1 MILYNKLSEINK
13 KGSLSKALTPVY
25 KIKRNN
31 KNVQNEIKALAQ
43 ENLIIL
49 KRLLDK
55 TPNIDNQKL
64 KKDFEKHQEYKNNIC
79 KFPTIGLNKK
89 KKESNPTTGSLEYKN
104 NTKTL
109 PSIYRNTSL
118 HSGKRKTI
126 NKLDKHYYKEA
137 KLTKNKNNFSKKK
150 IKKKEEYKI
159 EEEKSIGDFGSEG
172 SGNGSENIS
181 ESGSRNG
188 SDKVSEE
195 SKIKN

>member
-1 MILYNKLSEINK
+1 MLLNK
-13 KGSLSKALTPVY
+13 KSWNYFIILF
-25 KIKRNN
+25 

-89 KKESNPTTGSLEYKN
+89 KRESNPTTGSLEYKN

-109 PSIYRNTSL
+109 PSIYRNTS
-118 HSGKRKTI
+118 
-126 NKLDKHYYKEA
+126 
-137 KLTKNKNNFSKKK
+137 FCV
-150 IKKKEEYKI
+150 
-159 EEEKSIGDFGSEG
+159 SI
-172 SGNGSENIS
+172 IWT
-181 ESGSRNG
+181 
-188 SDKVSEE
+188 VC
-195 SKIKN
+195 